1 MRSSYTGEFNFT
13 KYLEKVIDADTILYI
28 GHVTAVKGLEIESEG
43 PRSVIGEMCTIRLPD
58 GTSLLAEV
66 VGLEDKIVRLTA
78 FGNTKGIE
86 VGCEVVGSG
95 SVLKVPVGKSLL
107 GRIVDATGHAC
118 DDGPEIVPESYYPA
132 VADAPDPMTRLPNNK
147 RIQTGVRAIDS
158 MLTVANGQRI
168 GIFAGS
174 GIGKSTLLSMIA
186 RNTNAD
192 INVIGLIGERG
203 REVLDFVNRDLGK
216 EGLKRSV
223 VIVATGDQPSICRLR
238 AAYVCTAIAEY
249 FRDQGKDVMLMLD
262 SVTRFAQAQR
272 EIGLANGEPPAQ
284 KGYPPSVFDMIPKLL
299 ERTGTN
305 DKGSI
310 TAFYTVLAD
319 GDDMNDPI
327 VDKVRGTLDG
337 HIVLSRRLAQAYHYP
352 AIDVLASISRLA
364 KRVTGKQT
372 QKAVGIVR
380 TMMANYADRETMIT
394 AGIYQKGNSPDIDLA
409 IDKHD
414 AIEEFLKQEEYEQC
428 PMDDTLNKLSALT
441 EIEIPEEEYTDTPG
455 LHNLSTAEI
464 VDEMKAGKPAE

>member
-28 GHVTAVKGLEIESEG
+28 GHVVAVKGLEIESEG
-43 PRSVIGEMCTIRLPD
+43 PRSVIGEMCTIKLSD
-58 GTSLLAEV
+58 GSTLLAEV
-66 VGLEDKIVRLTA
+66 VGLDGKIVHLTA

-86 VGCEVVGSG
+86 VGCEVTASG
-95 SVLKVPVGKSLL
+95 SVLKVPVGMSLL
-107 GRIVDATGHAC
+107 GRAIDATGHAC
-118 DDGPEIVPESYYPA
+118 DDGPEIAPEAYYPA
-132 VADAPDPMTRLPNNK
+132 IADPPDPMTRLPINK
-147 RIQTGVRAIDS
+147 RIQTGVRSIDS
-158 MLTVANGQRI
+158 LLTIGKGQRV

-203 REVLDFVNRDLGK
+203 REVLDFINRDLGK

-223 VIVATGDQPSICRLR
+223 IVIATSDQPSICRLR
-238 AAYVCTAIAEY
+238 AAYVCTAVAEY
-249 FRDQGKDVMLMLD
+249 FRDKGKDVVLMLD

-352 AIDVLASISRLA
+352 AIDVLGSISRIS

-372 QKAVGIVR
+372 QKACGIVR
-380 TMMANYADRETMIT
+380 NMMANYAERETMIT
-394 AGIYQKGNSPDIDLA
+394 AGIYQKGNSPEIDIA

-414 AIEEFLKQEEYEQC
+414 EIEEFLKQEEYEQC
-428 PMDDTLNKLSALT
+428 TIEDTLNKLSALT
-441 EIEIPEEEYTDTPG
+441 GIEIPDEEYVESPG
-455 LHNLSTAEI
+455 LNNLTTAQI
-464 VDEMKAGKPAE
+464 VDSTKPSE